1 MSGHPAHPFPRE
13 ALWAAGGLIALAVG
27 GAVAVRAGL
36 LPQVADP
43 QAMRAEAAIA
53 PVVTRDLHFR
63 DRADGAVVVVDTG
76 GRTVATVEPMSE
88 QGFVRG
94 VMRGLARE
102 RRLRGVTDDSP
113 FRLQLWADNGLTLTD
128 LATGRQIELGSFG
141 ASNRAAF
148 AVLLSSPAG
157 GNA

>member
-1 MSGHPAHPFPRE
+1 MSGHAERPFPRE

-27 GAVAVRAGL
+27 GAAAVRAGL

-53 PVVTRDLHFR
+53 PLASRDLFFR
-63 DRADGAVVVVDTG
+63 DRADGAVVVMD
-76 GRTVATVEPMSE
+76 GRGAIVSIVEPMSE

-102 RRLRGVTDDSP
+102 RRLKGVEADVP

-141 ASNRAAF
+141 AANRAAF
-148 AVLLSSPAG
+148 AVMLPPAG
-157 GNA
+157 SASQ

>member
-1 MSGHPAHPFPRE
+1 MSGQMARPFPRE
-13 ALWAAGGLIALAVG
+13 ALWAAAALVALAIG
-27 GAVAVRAGL
+27 GAAAVRLGL

-43 QAMRAEAAIA
+43 EAMRAAAGVEPI
-53 PVVTRDLHFR
+53 VTRDLHFR
-63 DRADGAVVVVDTG
+63 DRADGAVVVVDTD
-76 GRTVATVEPMSE
+76 GRTVAVVEPMSE

-102 RRLRGVTDDSP
+102 RRLKGVTADRP

-141 ASNRAAF
+141 AANRAAF
-148 AVLLSSPAG
+148 AVMLPDGAG
-157 GNA
+157 TRE